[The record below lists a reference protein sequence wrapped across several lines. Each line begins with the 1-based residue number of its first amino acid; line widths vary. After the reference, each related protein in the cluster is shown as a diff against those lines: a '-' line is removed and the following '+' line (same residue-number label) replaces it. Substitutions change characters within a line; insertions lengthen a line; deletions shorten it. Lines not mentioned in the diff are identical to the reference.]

1 MTTVR
6 VGEVWFRVYPQ
17 DHLPRHIHGF
27 IGDGEVIVD
36 LRADGSVTLADR
48 ADAACRVTRAE
59 VRKVLA
65 AAASAFDR
73 LAAAW
78 ETMHH
83 G

>member
-6 VGEVWFRVYPQ
+6 VGEVWFRV
-17 DHLPRHIHGF
+17 
-27 IGDGEVIVD
+27 VD

-78 ETMHH
+78 EAMHH